1 VKLPS
6 VAKTFEHTVVFA
18 FFLFIF
24 LLGAIMAARLVG
36 TYLEPTS
43 KSLASA
49 LEAA

>member
-1 VKLPS
+1 MKLPS
-6 VAKTFEHTVVFA
+6 MAQTFEHTVVFA
-18 FFLFIF
+18 FFLFLF
-24 LLGAIMAARLVG
+24 LVGATMAARFIG